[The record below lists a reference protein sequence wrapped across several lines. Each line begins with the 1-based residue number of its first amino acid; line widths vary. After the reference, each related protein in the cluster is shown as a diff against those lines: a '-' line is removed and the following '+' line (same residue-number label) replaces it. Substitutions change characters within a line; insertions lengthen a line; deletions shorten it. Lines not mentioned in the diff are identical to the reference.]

1 MNRAMHIKK
10 QLKWSQL
17 MLKIIHVLTLV
28 KKLMI
33 NFQLG
38 DHVRLSK
45 YKSSFAEEYTP
56 YFSEEVFVI
65 KEVKYIAPWTDF
77 SNDLD
82 GEEIIGT
89 FHENEFQKANQKEF
103 MIEKAVKKK
112 RNMVYLKRKG
122 YDN

>member
-1 MNRAMHIKK
+1 
-10 QLKWSQL
+10 
-17 MLKIIHVLTLV
+17 MLKIIHLLTLV

-65 KEVKYIAPWTDF
+65 KEVKDIAPWTYF
-77 SNDLD
+77 STDLD

-89 FHENEFQKANQKEF
+89 FHENEFQKSKS
-103 MIEKAVKKK
+103 K
-112 RNMVYLKRKG
+112 RIYDRKSS
-122 YDN
+122 

>member
-1 MNRAMHIKK
+1 
-10 QLKWSQL
+10 

-65 KEVKYIAPWTDF
+65 KEVKYIAP
-77 SNDLD
+77 
-82 GEEIIGT
+82 
-89 FHENEFQKANQKEF
+89 
-103 MIEKAVKKK
+103 
-112 RNMVYLKRKG
+112 
-122 YDN
+122 

>member
-1 MNRAMHIKK
+1 
-10 QLKWSQL
+10 

-38 DHVRLSK
+38 DHVILSK

-65 KEVKYIAPWTDF
+65 KEIKYIAPWTDF